1 MTTSKRTVVLGASPK
16 SERISN
22 QAVADLKA
30 AGHEVLPINP
40 VAETIHGL
48 PVTASLSGV
57 SGAVDTLTMYVN
69 AARSSAMQ
77 EEILALKPRRVIFNP
92 GSENP
97 ELEGLL
103 EQAGVEVENA
113 CTLILLR
120 TGQY

>member
-30 AGHEVLPINP
+30 AGHAVIPVNP

-48 PVTASLSGV
+48 PVSASISDISGT
-57 SGAVDTLTMYVN
+57 VDTLTMYVN
-69 AARSSAMQ
+69 ASRSSAMQ
-77 EEILALKPRRVIFNP
+77 AEILALNPRRVLFNP

-97 ELEGLL
+97 DLQKVLVA
-103 EQAGVEVENA
+103 AGIEVENA